1 MNLLQ
6 PFLIAF
12 SLSLDCFAISISQ
25 GIKTNKAIKPIIF
38 LSILFGLFQASMFVF
53 GFYTGGVIFSIYSTF
68 ANIIASILLLII
80 GIKMIKEGF
89 EDDEEEIK
97 VTNIKE
103 YLILS
108 IATSI
113 DAFAA
118 GISFTTS
125 KENFIITS
133 LLVGLVSLIMSL
145 IGGFSG
151 NIIGEKFGKRS
162 EIFGG
167 LILIGLAIKTYFF

>member
-6 PFLIAF
+6 PFLLAF

-25 GIKTNKAIKPIIF
+25 GIKNNKDTKAVLI
-38 LSILFGLFQASMFVF
+38 LALLFGLFQAMMFVF
-53 GFYTGGVIFSIYSTF
+53 GFYTGSLIFSLYSNF
-68 ANIIASILLLII
+68 ATIVASILLAFI
-80 GIKMIKEGF
+80 GVKMIKEGL
-89 EDDEEEIK
+89 EDEEEEIK

-103 YLILS
+103 YLLLS
-108 IATSI
+108 VATSI

-125 KENFIITS
+125 KESFFITS
-133 LLVGLVSLIMSL
+133 ILVGLVSLIMAL

-151 NIIGEKFGKRS
+151 NLIGEKFGKRS

-167 LILIGLAIKTYFF
+167 LILIGLAIKNYL